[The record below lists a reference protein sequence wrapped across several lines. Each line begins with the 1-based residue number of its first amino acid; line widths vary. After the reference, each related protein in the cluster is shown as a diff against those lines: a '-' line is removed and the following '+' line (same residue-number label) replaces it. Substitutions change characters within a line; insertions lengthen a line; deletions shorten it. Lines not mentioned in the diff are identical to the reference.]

1 MTLPEKYDYPKAES
15 FATAE
20 RLRLAAAA
28 RDLVDT
34 VLVAHEVDGTTLD
47 AAASAI
53 ARVVDDLR
61 AAERDRG
68 GEPSDIAADTGHNDY
83 LPRSPVV
90 GVASPIAPPLSWE
103 TLDGAVHAHGI
114 FPTACEGP
122 PGFVHGGW
130 IALAF
135 DEVLGIANIA
145 AGHPGMTGRLT
156 VRYRRPTPLR
166 REVHFDAAIA
176 RVEGRR
182 IVTKASLV
190 VDGELTAECEG
201 IFVQPTPERRREYFG
216 DRLGA
221 AEGRTAESR

>member
-1 MTLPEKYDYPKAES
+1 MAIPDGPERFDSPKAES
-15 FATAE
+15 FATSE

-34 VLVAHEVDGTTLD
+34 VLAAHDIDGEILD
-47 AAASAI
+47 TAATGI
-53 ARVVDDLR
+53 ARIVDDLR
-61 AAERDRG
+61 AAAGARHGYPAEL
-68 GEPSDIAADTGHNDY
+68 AADTGHNDY

-90 GVASPIAPPLSWE
+90 GAASPIAPPLQWE
-103 TLDGAVHAHGI
+103 AREGAVHAHGI

-135 DEVLGIANIA
+135 DEVLGIANVA
-145 AGHPGMTGRLT
+145 AGHAGMTGRLT

-166 REVHFDAAIA
+166 REVRFEAAVQH
-176 RVEGRR
+176 VEGRR
-182 IVTKASLV
+182 IVTRATLT

-201 IFVQPTPERRREYFG
+201 LFVQPTAERRREYFG
-216 DRLGA
+216 LRAGA
-221 AEGRTAESR
+221 PHGS

>member
-1 MTLPEKYDYPKAES
+1 LALPDRFDYPKAES
-15 FATAE
+15 FATSE
-20 RLRLAAAA
+20 RLRLAATT

-34 VLVAHEVDGTTLD
+34 VLAAHDIDAELLD
-47 AAASAI
+47 TAAADI
-53 ARVVDDLR
+53 ARIVDDLR
-61 AAERDRG
+61 AAARSRHG
-68 GEPSDIAADTGHNDY
+68 VPAEPAADTGHHDY

-90 GVASPIAPPLSWE
+90 GIASPIAPPLKWE
-103 TLDGAVHAHGI
+103 VRDGAVHAYGI

-135 DEVLGIANIA
+135 DEVLGIANVA
-145 AGHPGMTGRLT
+145 SGHAGMTGRLT

-166 REVHFDAAIA
+166 REVRFEGAVE

-182 IVTKASLV
+182 VVTRATLT

-201 IFVQPTPERRREYFG
+201 LFVRPSPERRREYFG
-216 DRLGA
+216 QRAGDP
-221 AEGRTAESR
+221 EQ

>member
-1 MTLPEKYDYPKAES
+1 MAFADKYDYPKAES
-15 FATAE
+15 FATSE

-34 VLVAHEVDGTTLD
+34 VLAAHDVDGTVLD
-47 AAASAI
+47 AAAAGI
-53 ARVVDDLR
+53 ARIVDDLR
-61 AAERDRG
+61 AAARDGRAT
-68 GEPSDIAADTGHNDY
+68 PSEVAADTGHYDY

-90 GVASPIAPPLSWE
+90 GAASPIAPPLKWE
-103 TLDGAVHAHGI
+103 ARDGVVHAHGI

-166 REVHFDAAIA
+166 REVQLEAAVTH
-176 RVEGRR
+176 VEGRR
-182 IVTKASLV
+182 ITTKATLA
-190 VDGELTAECEG
+190 VDGEVTAECLG
-201 IFVQPTPERRREYFG
+201 LFVQPTPERRREYFG
-216 DRLGA
+216 DRIGA
-221 AEGRTAESR
+221 PDGP